1 MQICQGVSSQ
11 VLILGATGGCGR
23 KALAELLSRGGVA
36 VTAVVRSESR
46 LPPDLVGHD
55 NLSVVVAPDGHL
67 ALSEFIMKQ
76 IVNQCPLGN
85 FFMRA
90 LSDPPNTEP

>member
-1 MQICQGVSSQ
+1 MQ

-46 LPPDLVGHD
+46 LPPELVGHE
-55 NLSVVVAPDGHL
+55 NLSVIVAPDGHL
-67 ALSEFIMKQ
+67 ALSESNKRYTFADSQ
-76 IVNQCPLGN
+76 DSHN
-85 FFMRA
+85 FVI
-90 LSDPPNTEP
+90 

>member
-1 MQICQGVSSQ
+1 MQ

-55 NLSVVVAPDGHL
+55 NLSVIVAPDGHL
-67 ALSEFIMKQ
+67 ALSESN
-76 IVNQCPLGN
+76 IVHLLIHSILMIN
-85 FFMRA
+85 
-90 LSDPPNTEP
+90 

>member
-1 MQICQGVSSQ
+1 MQ

-46 LPPDLVGHD
+46 LPPDLIGHD
-55 NLSVVVAPDGHL
+55 NLSVIVAPDGHL
-67 ALSEFIMKQ
+67 ALSESNITHLLIHSILM
-76 IVNQCPLGN
+76 IN
-85 FFMRA
+85 FA
-90 LSDPPNTEP
+90 I